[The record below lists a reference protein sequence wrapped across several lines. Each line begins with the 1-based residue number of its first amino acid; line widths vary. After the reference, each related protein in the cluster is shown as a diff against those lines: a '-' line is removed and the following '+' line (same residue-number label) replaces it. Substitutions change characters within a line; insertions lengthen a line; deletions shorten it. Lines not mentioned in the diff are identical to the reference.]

1 MLIHYIRI
9 SLRNLNKYK
18 TQTAISILA
27 MAVSLTLLAIV
38 VSLALS
44 IRQLPLITQPYTD
57 RTVELRLLNDESV
70 PPGSE
75 EMTLI
80 SGHQFSNMEENH
92 FIEWGYG
99 ISANIMSNPGEDN
112 ERSLMN
118 DVFIADNDYL
128 KFQGIKSSLTGKTI
142 DCIADDE
149 TVITKKLARKLF
161 GKENPIG
168 KGVFVHSD
176 YFGNK
181 IPDKIYTIKD
191 VMEDPTPFNKLFNIA
206 EGIFIAG
213 DQFFPNTRYQC
224 FFVLKQGKSPDAL
237 KTELQELMPGQK
249 IELTDVKKMY
259 SSDEEMAIRNGII
272 LFLIVFVLVAYS
284 NYLRLQLQL
293 FRFREREVALRT
305 CLGSMPGSLPML
317 FSMEIFIVLLITMA
331 LTLALISVI
340 SDFLIVRYPIL
351 FDSMNFSL
359 SDAVPITLFS
369 IAALAVIS
377 LAAVALIIKR
387 IRRNQTGL
395 ALRMKPLPKHRLRN
409 VGLTLQMTVCIVFT
423 CITVL
428 FFMSGNSIK
437 ERFGI
442 PDNLDRYRR
451 SIIITRLPGIEE
463 EEQKVIYD
471 RIESLE
477 SIETVYK
484 FSGIRRM
491 FPFDIENNDQKGISI
506 LVQEDTDGIDF
517 YELKST
523 DINKDVNPD
532 KYVLVSKSFRQ
543 ALIDKNIWNGKTLDL
558 PYMGEYEIKGVYD
571 YLPFEESDFREGV
584 VIYDVDKPY
593 SDIYYRVIMPK
604 KGMAKATMQD
614 ISKIIQDVVPDRI
627 DIKPKNFYNFVA
639 KSYDVIIAMIITI
652 YILTTISVVTSMAA
666 IYAGVSLD
674 TRRRRKEMALRKLNG
689 AGPKVIAMIFTRT
702 YLWIL
707 SVAAVISLPICFMAT
722 EALHGTMFP
731 ALRSDSFVIA
741 YILGLLLIIA
751 ITFCTIVWKIR
762 DIMHADP
769 IEYLK
774 E

>member
-1 MLIHYIRI
+1 MILHYIRI

-18 TQTAISILA
+18 TQAAISICA
-27 MAVSLTLLAIV
+27 MAVSLTLMAIV

-44 IRQLPLITQPYTD
+44 IRQLPLISQPYAD
-57 RTVELRLLNDESV
+57 RTVELRLQDDQSV
-70 PPGSE
+70 PPGSD

-80 SGHQFSNMEENH
+80 TGHQFSNVEESH
-92 FIEWGYG
+92 YIEWGYG
-99 ISANIMSNPGEDN
+99 IPANITSNSGQDN
-112 ERSLMN
+112 ERSLIN
-118 DVFIADNDYL
+118 DVFIADNGYL
-128 KFQGIKSSLTGKTI
+128 NFHGMKSAITGKTI
-142 DCIADDE
+142 DCLTADE

-168 KGVFVHSD
+168 KGVFVHSNT
-176 YFGNK
+176 FGNQ
-181 IPDKIYTIKD
+181 IPDKIYTVKD
-191 VMEDPTPFNKLFNIA
+191 VMEDPSPFNKLINEA

-224 FFVLKQGKSPDAL
+224 FFVTKEGKSTDAL
-237 KTELQELMPGQK
+237 KTELQELMVGQQ
-249 IELTDVKKMY
+249 IDLLDVKKIY
-259 SSDEEMAIRNGII
+259 SSDEEMAIRNSII
-272 LFLIVFVLVAYS
+272 LFLILFVIVAYS
-284 NYLRLQLQL
+284 NYLRQQLQL

-305 CLGSMPGSLPML
+305 CLGSMPGSLPLL
-317 FSMEIFIVLLITMA
+317 FCMEIIIVLLITLA
-331 LTLALISVI
+331 LTLILITLI
-340 SDFLIVRYPIL
+340 SDFLIVRYPML

-359 SDAVPITLFS
+359 SEAVPIALFS

-377 LAAVALIIKR
+377 FAAVALTIKR

-409 VGLTLQMTVCIVFT
+409 VGLTLQMTICIVFT

-442 PDNLDRYRR
+442 PDDLDRYRN
-451 SIIITRLPGIEE
+451 SIIITRLPGVEE

-477 SIETVYK
+477 SVEAVYK

-506 LVQEDTDGIDF
+506 FVQDGTDMIDF
-517 YELKST
+517 YELKSV
-523 DINKDVNPD
+523 DINKNVNPD

-543 ALIDKNIWNGKTLDL
+543 ALIDKNIWNGKTLDI

-571 YLPFEESDFREGV
+571 YLPFDESDFREGV

-593 SDIYYRVIMPK
+593 VNIYYRVITPK
-604 KGMAKATMQD
+604 KGMTKATMQD
-614 ISKIIQDVVPDRI
+614 ISKIIQDAAPNRI
-627 DIKPKNFYNFVA
+627 DIKPESFYKFKA
-639 KSYDVIIAMIITI
+639 RSYDVIIAMITTI
-652 YILTTISVVTSMAA
+652 YILAAISVVTSMAA

-702 YLWIL
+702 YIWIL
-707 SVAAVISLPICFMAT
+707 SAAAVISLPICFVAT
-722 EALHGTMFP
+722 EVLHGTMFP
-731 ALRSDSFVIA
+731 ALRSDSFWIA

-751 ITFCTIVWKIR
+751 ITAVTIAWKIR

>member
-1 MLIHYIRI
+1 
-9 SLRNLNKYK
+9 
-18 TQTAISILA
+18 
-27 MAVSLTLLAIV
+27 MAVSLTLMAIVISLAI
-38 VSLALS
+38 S
-44 IRQLPLITQPYTD
+44 IRQLALITQPYAD
-57 RTVELRLLNDESV
+57 KTVELRLMNDQSEA
-70 PPGSE
+70 PGWE
-75 EMTLI
+75 EMNLI
-80 SGHQFSNMEENH
+80 SGHQFINIDEIH

-99 ISANIMSNPGEDN
+99 ITANITSNSGQDN
-112 ERSLMN
+112 EQSLIN
-118 DVFIADNDYL
+118 DVFIADNGYL
-128 KFQGIKSSLTGKTI
+128 KFQGIKSSITGKTI
-142 DCIADDE
+142 DRIADDE

-181 IPDKIYTIKD
+181 IPDKIYTVKD
-191 VMEDPTPFNKLFNIA
+191 VMEDPSPFNKLFDEA
-206 EGIFIAG
+206 EGIFVAG

-224 FFVLKQGKSPDAL
+224 FFVLKEGKSSDIL
-237 KTELQELMPGQK
+237 KAELQELMPGQQ
-249 IELTDVKKMY
+249 IELIEVKEMY
-259 SSDEEMAIRNGII
+259 SLDEEMAIRNGII

-284 NYLRLQLQL
+284 NYLRQQLQL

-317 FSMEIFIVLLITMA
+317 FSMEIFIVLLITLA
-331 LTLALISVI
+331 LTLTLISLI
-340 SDFLIVRYPIL
+340 TDFLIVRYHML

-359 SDAVPITLFS
+359 NEAVPIALFS
-369 IAALAVIS
+369 IAALTVIS
-377 LAAVALIIKR
+377 IAAVALT
-387 IRRNQTGL
+387 IRKIRHNQTGL

-409 VGLTLQMTVCIVFT
+409 LGITLQMTICIVFT
-423 CITVL
+423 CISVL
-428 FFMSGNSIK
+428 FFMSGKSIK

-442 PDNLDRYRR
+442 PYDLDRYRS
-451 SIIITRLPGIEE
+451 SIIITRLPGVEE

-477 SIETVYK
+477 SVETVYK

-506 LVQEDTDGIDF
+506 FVQDGTDMIDF
-517 YELKST
+517 YELKSV
-523 DINKDVNPD
+523 DINKEVNPD

-543 ALIDKNIWNGKTLDL
+543 ALIDKNIWNGKTLDI

-571 YLPFEESDFREGV
+571 YLPFDESDFREGV

-593 SDIYYRVIMPK
+593 ANIYYRVIMPK
-604 KGMAKATMQD
+604 KGMTKTTMHD
-614 ISKIIQDVVPDRI
+614 ISKILQDAAPNRI
-627 DIKPKNFYNFVA
+627 DIKPESFYKFMA
-639 KSYDVIIAMIITI
+639 KSYDVIIAMITTI
-652 YILTTISVVTSMAA
+652 YILAAISVVTSMAA

-707 SVAAVISLPICFMAT
+707 SVAAVISLPICFIASET
-722 EALHGTMFP
+722 LQGTMFP
-731 ALRSDSFVIA
+731 ALRSDSFGIA

-751 ITFCTIVWKIR
+751 ITACTIAWKIR

>member
-1 MLIHYIRI
+1 MIIHYIRI

-18 TQTAISILA
+18 TQTVISIFA
-27 MAVSLTLLAIV
+27 MAASLTLMAIV
-38 VSLALS
+38 TSFALS
-44 IRQLPLITQPYTD
+44 IRQLPLITQPYAD
-57 RTVELRLLNDESV
+57 RTVELRLLNDDSV
-70 PPGSE
+70 RPGSE

-80 SGHQFSNMEENH
+80 SGHHFSNIEEIH
-92 FIEWGYG
+92 FIEGGYG
-99 ISANIMSNPGEDN
+99 ITANITSNSGQDN
-112 ERSLMN
+112 ERSLIN

-142 DCIADDE
+142 DRIADDE

-181 IPDKIYTIKD
+181 IPDKIYTVKD
-191 VMEDPTPFNKLFNIA
+191 VMEDPSPFNNLFKEG

-213 DQFFPNTRYQC
+213 DQFFPNTPYQC
-224 FFVLKQGKSPDAL
+224 FFVLKEGKSTDAL
-237 KTELQELMPGQK
+237 KTELQELMIGQQ
-249 IELTDVKKMY
+249 IDLLDVKKIY
-259 SSDEEMAIRNGII
+259 SSDEGIAIRNSII
-272 LFLIVFVLVAYS
+272 LFLILFVIVAYS
-284 NYLRLQLQL
+284 NYLRQQLQL
-293 FRFREREVALRT
+293 FRFREREIALRT
-305 CLGSMPGSLPML
+305 CLGSMPNSLPML
-317 FSMEIFIVLLITMA
+317 FSIEIFIVIMITLA

-340 SDFLIVRYPIL
+340 SDFLIVRYTIL

-359 SDAVPITLFS
+359 GEAVPIALFS

-377 LAAVALIIKR
+377 FAAVTLTIKR

-423 CITVL
+423 CITIL

-442 PDNLDRYRR
+442 PDDLDRYRS
-451 SIIITRLPGIEE
+451 SIIITRLPGIGK

-477 SIETVYK
+477 SVEAVYK
-484 FSGIRRM
+484 FSGIGTM
-491 FPFDIENNDQKGISI
+491 FPFDVEKNDQIGISI
-506 LVQEDTDGIDF
+506 LVQEAKDGIDF
-517 YELKST
+517 YELKYT
-523 DINKDVNPD
+523 DINKDANPE
-532 KYVLVSKSFRQ
+532 KCVLVSKSFRQ
-543 ALIDKNIWNGKTLDL
+543 ALIDKNVWNGKTLHL
-558 PYMGEYEIKGVYD
+558 PDIGEYEIKGIYD
-571 YLPFEESDFREGV
+571 HLPFEEAYKREGV
-584 VIYDVDKPY
+584 VIYDVDQPF
-593 SDIYYRVIMPK
+593 SSIYYRVIMPK

-614 ISKIIQDVVPDRI
+614 ISKILHDAAPSRT
-627 DIKPKNFYNFVA
+627 DIKPTNFYKFVA

-674 TRRRRKEMALRKLNG
+674 TRSRRKEMALRKLNG

-707 SVAAVISLPICFMAT
+707 SVAAVISLPICFIT
-722 EALHGTMFP
+722 SEILHRTMFP
-731 ALRSDSFVIA
+731 ALRSDSFGIA
-741 YILGLLLIIA
+741 YILGLLLTIA
-751 ITFCTIVWKIR
+751 ITAVTIAWKIR